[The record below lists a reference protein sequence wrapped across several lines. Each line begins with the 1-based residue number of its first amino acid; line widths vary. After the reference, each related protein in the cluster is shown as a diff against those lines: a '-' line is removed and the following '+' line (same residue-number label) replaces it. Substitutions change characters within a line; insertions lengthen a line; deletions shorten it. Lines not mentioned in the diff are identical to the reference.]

1 MSNINNLPKINQ
13 SKVVNIRGKDVATY
27 EAALDYAHQCGMM
40 SLAVDPIQLPNES
53 NGNTAIFSAELKRED
68 GAVFKDIGDANPNN
82 VPRGCTDSFIRIAAS
97 RAKSR
102 VISDAYNIRSM
113 LDDNSRI
120 IDVSRDGKVIDVDFE
135 VMGQS
140 QQPTQKQALNGGGS
154 KPLSAK
160 QEGLINSLAQR
171 SGSDAQSLAM
181 QMFGKSVQE
190 LQGSE
195 ANELIQSLK

>member
-1 MSNINNLPKINQ
+1 MSDKKNLPKINQ

-120 IDVSRDGKVIDVDFE
+120 IDVSKDGKVIDVDFE

-154 KPLSAK
+154 KPLSNK
-160 QEGLINSLAQR
+160 QAGLIFSMAER
-171 SGSDAQSLAM
+171 KGVDAQSLAM
-181 QMFGKSVQE
+181 QMFGKSVHE

>member
-1 MSNINNLPKINQ
+1 MSDKKNPPKINQ

-27 EAALDYAHQCGMM
+27 EAALDYAHQCGIM
-40 SLAVDPIQLPNES
+40 SLSVGLIQFPNES
-53 NGNTAIFSAELKRED
+53 NGNTAISLAELMTED
-68 GAVFKDIGDANPNN
+68 GRVFRDIGDANPNN
-82 VPRGCTDSFIRIAAS
+82 VPRGCAESFIRMSSS

-102 VISDAYNIRSM
+102 VISDAYNIKSI
-113 LDDNSRI
+113 LDDSYRNIDISRN
-120 IDVSRDGKVIDVDFE
+120 DKAVDAEFF
-135 VMGQS
+135 VMDQNQQS
-140 QQPTQKQALNGGGS
+140 TQKQALNGGGS

-160 QEGLINSLAQR
+160 QSELIYSLAER
-171 SGSDAQSLAM
+171 KGADAHSLAM

>member
-1 MSNINNLPKINQ
+1 MFDKKNLPKINQ

-40 SLAVDPIQLPNES
+40 SLAVDPIQLPDAS
-53 NGNTAIFSAELKRED
+53 NGNTAIFSAKLTTED
-68 GAVFKDIGDANPNN
+68 GRVFKDIGDANPDN
-82 VPRGCTDSFIRIAAS
+82 VPRGCTESFIRVASS

-102 VISDAYNIRSM
+102 VISDAYNLKSI
-113 LDDNSRI
+113 LGDILNSA
-120 IDVSRDGKVIDVDFE
+120 DTSRANNVIDADFE

-171 SGSDAQSLAM
+171 SGADAQSLAM

>member
-1 MSNINNLPKINQ
+1 
-13 SKVVNIRGKDVATY
+13 
-27 EAALDYAHQCGMM
+27 
-40 SLAVDPIQLPNES
+40 
-53 NGNTAIFSAELKRED
+53 
-68 GAVFKDIGDANPNN
+68 
-82 VPRGCTDSFIRIAAS
+82 
-97 RAKSR
+97 
-102 VISDAYNIRSM
+102 M

>member
-1 MSNINNLPKINQ
+1 MSDKKNLPKINQ
-13 SKVVNIRGKDVATY
+13 SKVVNIRGKDVPTY

-40 SLAVDPIQLPNES
+40 SLSVDPIQLPDAS
-53 NGNTAIFSAELKRED
+53 NGNTAIFSAKLTTED
-68 GAVFKDIGDANPNN
+68 GRVFKDIGDANPNN
-82 VPRGCTDSFIRIAAS
+82 VPRGCTDSFIRVAAS

-113 LDDNSRI
+113 LDDNSRS

-171 SGSDAQSLAM
+171 SGTDVQSLAM